1 MPRMPLILVL
11 GFLCF
16 NLHPVFG
23 QDQRVADSL
32 ANIYQEDKL
41 MGEEKMDLLKELAF
55 NEMNDRELSLKYA
68 EELIRLAEIENNARF
83 LFSGYNSKGE
93 YYKKTGALDMAL
105 EIFFKAVNIAIDSK
119 RLNDEAIGYISIA
132 DVYAA
137 MENYMNAEQFY
148 NKSIVILRS
157 TADSIPLA
165 SALLN
170 AGDTYYNMER
180 YEDALRCFEEAGPI
194 FRKLDYLIGSAY
206 NLGNVGMIY
215 AKQGKDSLAKNNI
228 NEAISILEESGDY
241 YPISVYL
248 TIMSDI
254 YLKQNDFATALGYS
268 KRSLELATAS
278 SLKEQ
283 IAAANLQLSE
293 LYEQAGNW
301 EEALRYYKN
310 HILYRDSIRNL
321 EAIQQMAD
329 VRTDFEVAQKQSEV
343 DLLTRQRRNQK
354 VINILATATL
364 VLIIM
369 LAIGLYRRYIFIK
382 NTNVKISTQRDEI
395 ESQRDL
401 LETHRD
407 LVVLQKDE
415 IIESINYAQRI
426 QSAMLPPETYFSELF
441 KDHFILYKPRD
452 IVSGDF
458 YWIKQVKHYIVLV
471 VADCTGHGVPG
482 AFMSMLGM
490 SNLNEIVQRREITQ
504 ANQVL
509 NELRTQIKVSLR
521 QHGKRDESKDG
532 IDMAICVLDLKSMEM
547 QYAGANIPLYVI
559 KNVKGTPGLKEIKP
573 DQMPLGYYQSTDISF
588 VNHDIQL
595 DKGDAFYMFSDGYID
610 QKGGKEEKKFLSK
623 NFKNL
628 LLEIHDQAMPDQKE
642 MLEKTLSDWMGDH
655 TQIDDLLVIG
665 VRV

>member
-1 MPRMPLILVL
+1 
-11 GFLCF
+11 
-16 NLHPVFG
+16 
-23 QDQRVADSL
+23 VADSL
-32 ANIYQEDKL
+32 AIIYQEDKL
-41 MGEEKMDLLKELAF
+41 EGEAKMNLLKELAF

-68 EELIRLAEIENNARF
+68 EELIRLAEVEHNGRY

-93 YYKKTGALDMAL
+93 YYKKTGALDRAL
-105 EIFFKAVNIAIDSK
+105 EIFFEAVHVAIDSK
-119 RLNDEAIGYISIA
+119 RMNDEAIGYISIA

-137 MENYMNAEQFY
+137 MGNYVNAEQFY

-170 AGDTYYNMER
+170 AGDTYYNMAR

-194 FRKLDYLIGSAY
+194 FEKWNYSIGSAY

-254 YLKQNDFATALGYS
+254 YLKQNDFATALAYT

-278 SLKEQ
+278 GLKEQ
-283 IAAANLQLSE
+283 IAAANLQLSA
-293 LYEQAGNW
+293 LYELAGNP

-310 HILYRDSIRNL
+310 HILYRDSIQNL

-329 VRTDFEVAQKQSEV
+329 VRTDFEVAQKQIEV
-343 DLLTRQRRNQK
+343 DLLTRQRKNQK
-354 VINILATATL
+354 VINILAAISL
-364 VLIIM
+364 VLIIL
-369 LAIGLYRRYIFIK
+369 LATGLYRRYVFIR
-382 NTNVKISTQRDEI
+382 NTNVKIRTQRDEI
-395 ESQRDL
+395 ESQRDEVEAQRDL
-401 LETHRD
+401 LKTHRD
-407 LVVLQKDE
+407 LLVHQKNE
-415 IIESINYAQRI
+415 IIESINYARRI
-426 QSAMLPPETYFSELF
+426 QSAMLPPESYFSEHLHE
-441 KDHFILYKPRD
+441 HFILYKPRD

-458 YWIKQVKHYIVLV
+458 YWIKQVKQYVVLV

-490 SNLNEIVQRREITQ
+490 SNLNEIVHRREITQ

-509 NELRTQIKVSLR
+509 NELRTQIKYSLR
-521 QHGKRDESKDG
+521 QDGKRDESKDG
-532 IDMAICVLDLKSMEM
+532 IDMAICVLDVKSMEM

-559 KNVKGTPGLKEIKP
+559 SKVKGRPELREIKP
-573 DQMPLGYYQSTDISF
+573 DLMPLGYYQSKDISF

-595 DKGDAFYMFSDGYID
+595 DKGDAFYMFSDGYAD
-610 QKGGKEEKKFLSK
+610 QKGGKNNKKFMSK
-623 NFKNL
+623 NLKSL
-628 LLEIHDQAMPDQKE
+628 LLKIYEQPMHDQNEILDT
-642 MLEKTLSDWMGDH
+642 TLSGWMGDH
-655 TQIDDLLVIG
+655 SQVDDILVFG